1 VYSVHSR
8 IFTLASFPKIVD
20 WAVQIADALAYLH
33 DVQRILHRDVK
44 SSNIFLT
51 SGLLKLGDFGIA
63 RLLDTEDRA
72 TTLAGT
78 PHYMSPEALSGDGY
92 DAKSDVWALGCIVYE
107 LCVLKKPFRGSSL
120 VGVCSVTPPHP
131 PF

>member
-1 VYSVHSR
+1 M
-8 IFTLASFPKIVD
+8 
-20 WAVQIADALAYLH
+20 AYLH
-33 DVQRILHRDVK
+33 DEKRILHRDVK

-51 SGLLKLGDFGIA
+51 SGLVKLGDFGIA

-107 LCVLKKPFRGSSL
+107 LCALKKPFRGSSL
-120 VGVCSVTPPHP
+120 VGVSIPYHQSVPDILVPHDP
-131 PF
+131 LAGHSEYL